1 MDNETAF
8 SIKKSLSK
16 SSAKILLEIY
26 RSPHIQ
32 HKALAAKMHTSSS
45 SLCNIL
51 RRLEKISPSLIKAER
66 HGRTKYY
73 SLSETAAQYVED
85 QLLFSAI
92 SIQTTNASSQNNS
105 GFNEALQILQQ
116 FQSAAG
122 QSWHII
128 LDDFLSGK
136 GDQHS
141 SLYILYM
148 DFVNQM
154 IQLTVDDKFDSI
166 QEVYAA
172 LHQNILIERLKN
184 CITAELED
192 YYALKPLFNLESQNP
207 EYAILLID
215 YIFTRI
221 RPDVF
226 KGTDF
231 PVSLRTIPLTQS
243 AYQKICFKF
252 REMINSFFNCQGK
265 KTIALEQWKH
275 DFLSCSFSLYYIA
288 EKCHTIYWSTNPGL

>member
-8 SIKKSLSK
+8 SIKESLTK
-16 SSAKILLEIY
+16 SSAKMLLEIY

-32 HKALAAKMHTSSS
+32 HKALAAKMHTSPS

-51 RRLEKISPSLIKAER
+51 GRLESTSPSLIIAER
-66 HGRTKYY
+66 HGRSKYY
-73 SLSETAAQYVED
+73 SLSEAAAQYVED
-85 QLLFSAI
+85 QLLFNMV
-92 SIQTTNASSQNNS
+92 SIQDSNASSQNNS
-105 GFNEALQILQQ
+105 GFKEALQILQH

-141 SLYILYM
+141 KLYSLYM
-148 DFVNQM
+148 DIVNKM
-154 IQLTVDDKFDSI
+154 RQLTVEDKFDSI
-166 QEVYAA
+166 QEVYTA

-184 CITAELED
+184 RVNAELED
-192 YYALKPLFNLESQNP
+192 YYALKPLFNLESQDP
-207 EYAILLID
+207 EYTILLID

-226 KGTDF
+226 KDTDF

-243 AYQKICFKF
+243 AYQKIRFKF
-252 REMINSFFNCQGK
+252 KDMINSFFDYQGK
-265 KTIALEQWKH
+265 KAIALEHWKH

-288 EKCHTIYWSTNPGL
+288 EKCHTIYWSKKSGS